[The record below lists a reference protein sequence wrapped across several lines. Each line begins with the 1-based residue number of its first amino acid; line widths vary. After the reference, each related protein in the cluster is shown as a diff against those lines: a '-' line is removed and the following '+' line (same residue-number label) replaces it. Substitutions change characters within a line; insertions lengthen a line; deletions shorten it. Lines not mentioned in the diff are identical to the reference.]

1 MRFLLSLA
9 VLFNVLMPQS
19 QASELIAHPF
29 LIAGIPA
36 QDSVLRDS
44 IGEVVVIAQRRE
56 ERLFFTPGAV
66 ELLNGKA
73 LRARQ
78 ARTVPEA
85 LVATSGVFNQSTSR
99 SGSPFLRGL
108 TGNQTLLLIDGIRLN
123 NSTFR
128 YGPNQYLNTID
139 PFSIDR
145 MEVWKGGGSVAYGTD
160 ALGGTIQVLTQE
172 PRFSSE
178 GADWSGRAMGQF
190 ISQGM
195 EQSGRLE
202 GMYSGENT
210 AILAGVTLRHFGDL
224 IGGDTTGR
232 QNPSGYDEMAFD
244 AKGKFRLGDNHFLTV
259 AHQYFRQEEQPVF
272 HKIQLENFLRNHFT
286 EQQRQLTYARWQ
298 HQPTG
303 KKDRFSATLS
313 LQNTIEGRESQKKG
327 SSVLTEEQDKV
338 RTLGATFQ
346 YECAPGTHLRLSS
359 GLEFYQD
366 LVHSTRVDIN
376 LISAGLASSKRGL
389 YPDGST
395 HLSAAV
401 YTLASWELQK
411 WQFTGGA
418 RYNYFAVTTKDEVN
432 GEVTI
437 KPDALV
443 GNFSALYGLTPKDN
457 VFASIESAFR
467 APNID
472 DMGTLGIVDF
482 RYEVP
487 AFDLTPESSLN
498 MELGYRHRSAKVQAE
513 VFLFRNELR
522 DLIARVRLG
531 NDSIA
536 GYPVYIKENVQE
548 GYIHGVEG
556 DFNVAVTS
564 RWNVQGAL
572 SWQYGQNVSRNE
584 PQRRIPPM
592 FGRGAVSYAHNGL
605 SITAETLFAS
615 KQDRLA
621 AGDKSDN
628 RIPAGG
634 TPGWAVFNLYG
645 AYSWNAFTV
654 RAGFW
659 NIGNE
664 DYRYHGSGTNAMG
677 RSASLAI
684 EVGF

>member
-1 MRFLLSLA
+1 MA
-9 VLFNVLMPQS
+9 
-19 QASELIAHPF
+19 ASANGEKGPIFCNPF
-29 LIAGIPA
+29 PPKY
-36 QDSVLRDS
+36 D
-44 IGEVVVIAQRRE
+44 RR
-56 ERLFFTPGAV
+56 
-66 ELLNGKA
+66 
-73 LRARQ
+73 Q
-78 ARTVPEA
+78 
-85 LVATSGVFNQSTSR
+85 
-99 SGSPFLRGL
+99 
-108 TGNQTLLLIDGIRLN
+108 
-123 NSTFR
+123 
-128 YGPNQYLNTID
+128 
-139 PFSIDR
+139 
-145 MEVWKGGGSVAYGTD
+145 
-160 ALGGTIQVLTQE
+160 
-172 PRFSSE
+172 
-178 GADWSGRAMGQF
+178 
-190 ISQGM
+190 
-195 EQSGRLE
+195 
-202 GMYSGENT
+202 
-210 AILAGVTLRHFGDL
+210 
-224 IGGDTTGR
+224 
-232 QNPSGYDEMAFD
+232 
-244 AKGKFRLGDNHFLTV
+244 
-259 AHQYFRQEEQPVF
+259 
-272 HKIQLENFLRNHFT
+272 
-286 EQQRQLTYARWQ
+286 
-298 HQPTG
+298 
-303 KKDRFSATLS
+303 
-313 LQNTIEGRESQKKG
+313 ESQKKG